1 MLKLKLVDVGRE
13 GMDHI
18 TNDEVEK
25 YLYDLLPASPVVLR
39 ELETLAESKHIPIVG
54 PMVGRLL
61 HILAS
66 ASRAK
71 RVLEIGTAIGYSAIW
86 FGLAVKKNKGKVIT
100 IEIDKDI
107 ANEARKNIKRAGLAK
122 TVEVINGDGLKVV
135 PKIKGKFDII
145 FIDDSKK
152 NYPKYLDLCI
162 KRLNKNGLLIADNA
176 LWRGEVTREN
186 KSEDAK
192 AIARFNELL
201 MKRMRSVIIP
211 ARDGVAIG
219 VK

>member
-1 MLKLKLVDVGRE
+1 
-13 GMDHI
+13 MDHI

-25 YLYDLLPASPVVLR
+25 YLYDLLPASPAVLR
-39 ELETLAESKHIPIVG
+39 ELEVIAESKHIPIVG

-71 RVLEIGTAIGYSAIW
+71 HVLEIGTAIGYSAIW
-86 FGLAVKKNKGKVIT
+86 FGLAIKQNKGKVVT
-100 IEIDKDI
+100 IEINKDI
-107 ANEARKNIKRAGLAK
+107 ANEAMKNIRRAGLAK
-122 TVEVINGDGLKVV
+122 TVKVINGDGLKVV
-135 PKIKGKFDII
+135 SKIKGKFDII
-145 FIDDSKK
+145 FIDDSKE

-162 KRLNKNGLLIADNA
+162 KLLNKNGLLIADNA

>member
-25 YLYDLLPASPVVLR
+25 YLYDLLPASPAVLR

-86 FGLAVKKNKGKVIT
+86 FGLAVKPNKGKVIT
-100 IEIDKDI
+100 IEIDKEI
-107 ANEARKNIKRAGLAK
+107 ANEAMKNISRAGLAK
-122 TVEVINGDGLKVV
+122 TVDVINGDGLKVV
-135 PKIKGKFDII
+135 SKMKSKFDII
-145 FIDDSKK
+145 FIDDSKE
-152 NYPKYLDLCI
+152 NYPKYIDPCI
-162 KRLNKNGLLIADNA
+162 KLLDKNGLLIADNA
-176 LWRGEVTREN
+176 LWRGEVAREN

>member
-1 MLKLKLVDVGRE
+1 
-13 GMDHI
+13 MDHI

-25 YLYDLLPASPVVLR
+25 YLYGLLPASPAVLR
-39 ELETLAESKHIPIVG
+39 ELEAIAGSKHIPIVG
-54 PMVGRLL
+54 PMVGKLL

-86 FGLAVKKNKGKVIT
+86 FGLAVKQNKGKVVT
-100 IEIDKDI
+100 IEINKGI
-107 ANEARKNIKRAGLAK
+107 ANEAIKNIRRAGLAK
-122 TVEVINGDGLKVV
+122 TVKVINGDGLKVV
-135 PKIKGKFDII
+135 SKIKGKFDII
-145 FIDDSKK
+145 FIDDSKE

-162 KRLNKNGLLIADNA
+162 KLLNKNGLLIADNA
-176 LWRGEVTREN
+176 LWRGEVAREN

>member
-1 MLKLKLVDVGRE
+1 
-13 GMDHI
+13 MDHI

-25 YLYDLLPASPVVLR
+25 YLYDLLPASPAVLR
-39 ELETLAESKHIPIVG
+39 ELEAIAESKHIPIVG

-61 HILAS
+61 YILAS

-71 RVLEIGTAIGYSAIW
+71 HVLEIGTAIGYSAIW
-86 FGLAVKKNKGKVIT
+86 FGLAIKQNKGKVVT
-100 IEIDKDI
+100 IEINKDI
-107 ANEARKNIKRAGLAK
+107 ANEAMKNIRRAGLTK
-122 TVEVINGDGLKVV
+122 TVKVINGDGLKVV
-135 PKIKGKFDII
+135 SKIKGKFDII
-145 FIDDSKK
+145 FIDDSKE

-162 KRLNKNGLLIADNA
+162 KLLNKNGLLIADNA